1 VRKPSEPHDRSA
13 PIKPRGAKPC
23 CNGARPILS
32 FALIDF
38 PNVGRARA
46 WQPVRG
52 ISQAGQTRNRRQ
64 ALLPVESAH
73 RQVLSVRSGHSCR
86 QSRCQL
92 CGRGWFTGRGVG
104 RAALNGVAP
113 SGPRARVVR
122 QHSSARPWAGIR
134 WSEAR
139 LKINRLFGMVM
150 CSPPLRSRRR
160 ASFCRWQAWHCRA
173 RDAAVAPGRCPASI
187 PETGRLA
194 VELLSFG

>member
-1 VRKPSEPHDRSA
+1 MLQRRETNPQFRADRLPERWACPGLATGAGHKPSRPD
-13 PIKPRGAKPC
+13 AKPPPSIAAGRI
-23 CNGARPILS
+23 GASAGIECE
-32 FALIDF
+32 
-38 PNVGRARA
+38 VG
-46 WQPVRG
+46 PLVP
-52 ISQAGQTRNRRQ
+52 T
-64 ALLPVESAH
+64 VE
-73 RQVLSVRSGHSCR
+73 VPTLRSWLVYWPWRWPGCSKWCSPLWSTCR
-86 QSRCQL
+86 L
-92 CGRGWFTGRGVG
+92 G
-104 RAALNGVAP
+104 
-113 SGPRARVVR
+113 R

-139 LKINRLFGMVM
+139 RKSNRLVGMVM